1 MITKEEQRIRREAA
15 EFALASVQLEG
26 FKVPE
31 KTLQDTERYIRGE
44 ITIAELIAEQHKH
57 TEPCFIDD
65 GEPLEPPTRIT
76 LPRR

>member
-1 MITKEEQRIRREAA
+1 MDTKEEQRIRREAA

-26 FKVPE
+26 FTVPE

-44 ITIAELIAEQHKH
+44 ITIAELIADQHQH